1 MTLPHRR
8 DTTPAEVDLTA
19 PLDRDGAPSPPSSV
33 ATTDRLVSIDIL
45 RGLALFGVMAINVVF
60 EFRVSIFGQ
69 FLPASRS
76 HEPGTIFFT
85 GSSSPDMTRLM
96 WAIISDSPFNRAVE
110 GILAHAVS
118 MKAFAVFSLL
128 FGIGLAMQFDR
139 IAPPRRVALLL
150 RRMLVLLAI
159 GLLHLTLLWNG
170 DILTEYA
177 LAGLIVLPFLF
188 AANWLVIASS
198 LALLGLY
205 FTGWLINVLPL
216 PSPAW
221 MTQHVADAN
230 RVYANGSFPQILAFR
245 LSEIGAIAP
254 LHLWIFPRTLAL
266 FLAGIMIWR
275 SGVLRD
281 VSGRHTM
288 LLLTALAA
296 FAVTIDAG
304 SSLATVSLALAYG
317 ALVVSAASTG
327 CGIRLLGWAAPIG
340 RMAFTNYLMQSII
353 FGLVFYGY
361 GLGLFGRLS
370 VSFALALGIVVYVLQ
385 AVISS
390 FWLKLYQFGPVEWLW
405 RSLMY
410 HQLQPMRVPAKA

>member
-1 MTLPHRR
+1 M
-8 DTTPAEVDLTA
+8 TA
-19 PLDRDGAPSPPSSV
+19 PLDRDSTQSPPLT
-33 ATTDRLVSIDIL
+33 APATDRLISLDIL
-45 RGLALFGVMAINVVF
+45 RGIALFGVMAINVVF
-60 EFRVSIFGQ
+60 EFRISIFGQ

-76 HEPGTIFFT
+76 REAGTTFFT

-96 WAIISDSPFNRAVE
+96 WAVMSDTPFNRAVE
-110 GILAHAVS
+110 DILARAVS
-118 MKAFAVFSLL
+118 MKAFALFSLL

-139 IAPPRRVALLL
+139 IVAHRRIPLLL
-150 RRMLVLLAI
+150 RRLLVLLAI

-188 AANWLVIASS
+188 APNWVVIASS
-198 LALLGLY
+198 LALLGVY
-205 FTGWLINVLPL
+205 FTGGLTSVVPL

-221 MTQHVADAN
+221 MMQHVADAN
-230 RVYANGSFPQILAFR
+230 RVYANGSFLQILAFR

-254 LHLWIFPRTLAL
+254 LHLWIFPRTLGL
-266 FLAGIMIWR
+266 FLAGFMVWR
-275 SGVLRD
+275 SGIVREA
-281 VSGRHTM
+281 SGHRTM

-317 ALVVSAASTG
+317 ALVVSAASTPR
-327 CGIRLLGWAAPIG
+327 GIRLLGWAAPIG
-340 RMAFTNYLMQSII
+340 RMAFTNYLMQSVI

-370 VSFALALGIVVYVLQ
+370 VSLALGIGIIVYVLQ
-385 AVISS
+385 AIASWG
-390 FWLKLYQFGPVEWLW
+390 WLKLFQFGPVEWLW

-410 HQLQPMRVPAKA
+410 NQLQPMRPRSES